1 MQALID
7 QDLPYLERW
16 GATQGAET
24 AVVWH
29 CRLGGYA
36 STLIGI
42 DNQSYERLGHIEQG
56 PNTWAGGT
64 LYPQASKK
72 IAKAI
77 YASQDKNPVIIL
89 ANLSGFDG
97 SPESLRNLQL
107 EYGAAIGE
115 AVVDFKGPLIFVV
128 LSRYHGGAY
137 VVFSKSLNPRLTSVA
152 LTGSF
157 ASVIGGTPAAG
168 VIFQREVQQL
178 ARQLGSGDDA
188 YDTALKTI
196 AKKFDQIHDVQRA
209 KKVGSIDDVIEVDD
223 LRSQLIDRLAKEYY
237 REY

>member
-1 MQALID
+1 M
-7 QDLPYLERW
+7 
-16 GATQGAET
+16 QGAET

-29 CRLGGYA
+29 SRVGGHA
-36 STLIGI
+36 VTLIGI
-42 DNQSYERLGHIEQG
+42 DNQSYQRLGHIEQG

-72 IAKAI
+72 IARAI

-97 SPESLRNLQL
+97 SPESLRNWQL

-115 AVVDFKGPLIFVV
+115 AVVDFKGHIIFVV

-137 VVFSKSLNPRLTSVA
+137 VVFSKALNPRLESIA
-152 LTGSF
+152 IEGSF

-168 VIFQREVQQL
+168 VIFQREVQMLTKQM
-178 ARQLGSGDDA
+178 GS
-188 YDTALKTI
+188 YDLALKEV
-196 AKKFDQIHDVQRA
+196 AQRFDHIHNIERA
-209 KKVGSIDDVIEVDD
+209 KKVGSIDEIIQLGE
-223 LRSQLIDRLAKEYY
+223 LRSSLIRKLERIYQ
-237 REY
+237 E